1 MKNLRIEI
9 YKPRQKEPEKTVTIP
24 LTSLHISLKLMP
36 QKIKA
41 SLEAEG
47 IDLTVCSDLTKDKNL
62 RGTLIEIERRGETVV
77 ISVEGNNR

>member
-1 MKNLRIEI
+1 MKSIKIEV
-9 YKPRQKEPEKTVTIP
+9 YKPGQKEPEKTVTIP
-24 LTSLHISLKLMP
+24 LTSLRISLKLMP

-47 IDLTVCSDLTKDKNL
+47 IDLTVCSDLTKEKNL